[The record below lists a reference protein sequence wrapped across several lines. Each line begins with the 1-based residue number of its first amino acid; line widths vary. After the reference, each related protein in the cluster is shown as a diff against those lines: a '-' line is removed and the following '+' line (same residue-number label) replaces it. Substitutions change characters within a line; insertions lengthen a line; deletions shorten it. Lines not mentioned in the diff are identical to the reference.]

1 MNAVSF
7 FNYGISASK
16 KTKLV
21 KLLVNNRDNLTK
33 TGEDIIK
40 SNTDEQHTIY
50 EFDNI
55 ISNYSLCSLWSDYF
69 VLKDSS
75 LTHLTESNY
84 KITLDPQIIN
94 NFNQSGYIS
103 FVDYVHSNTEYTTVE
118 DISCIDNHHL
128 DLTHIGISKNPNV
141 TKLSELELLTNYCS
155 NVTIELEDAKEYYIY
170 YMGFFN
176 FQPIVQGSSEA
187 ENNGCTTG
195 CGYVGS
201 LVFKKPN
208 LTIEKL

>member
-7 FNYGISASK
+7 FNYGINASK
-16 KTKLV
+16 KPKV

-40 SNTDEQHTIY
+40 NNIDNEHTIY
-50 EFDNI
+50 EFDNS
-55 ISNYSLCSLWSDYF
+55 ISKNTLCDGWSDYF

-84 KITLDPQIIN
+84 KITLDPQLLN

-103 FVDYVHSNTEYTTVE
+103 FADYVHSNTEYTTVE
-118 DISCIDNHHL
+118 GIYCVDNHQL
-128 DLTHIGISKNPNV
+128 NLTYVGISKNPNV
-141 TKLSELELLTNYCS
+141 TKLSELELVTNYCS

-176 FQPIVQGSSEA
+176 FQPIMQGSSAA
-187 ENNGCTTG
+187 EDTYCNSG
-195 CGYVGS
+195 CGSIGS
-201 LVFKKPN
+201 LVFKKPKI
-208 LTIEKL
+208 TIEKL